1 MKYTSEECPTNA
13 GDVPHLTNNQLIAL
27 TVLDVLVLAATVVS
41 NALVIFLLLKT
52 KQISNVSCKLI
63 FHLSVSD
70 LLIALL
76 VETLFIVVIFKT
88 NCAVKA
94 TSQFIAAFLARL
106 SAYTIALIGIDR
118 FLRIK
123 YKMTFRTI
131 LTAKSVMLMIVLVW
145 VLALTNAVITTFG
158 ILINKRVA
166 QTISS
171 SLDWMILIFVVFLQL
186 LTIRVVKK
194 INGRDGHPT
203 PAIVQRTQNKI
214 TSMCM
219 GIMLLLVIFM
229 VPYVVMQIVR
239 NKIREDLDVHG
250 KSVLEFT
257 FRISILLGYS
267 NSFANATLF
276 LIKNV
281 KCRRFLKAAL
291 SKKMHTSSN
300 FDTQQHI
307 QSSNQEQ
314 NVRTRGP

>member
-1 MKYTSEECPTNA
+1 MKDASEECPTNA
-13 GDVPHLTNNQLIAL
+13 VDVPHLSDNQLIVL
-27 TVLDVLVLAATVVS
+27 TVLDVLVLAGNVIS
-41 NALVIFLLLKT
+41 NAVVIFLLLKT

-88 NCAVKA
+88 NCAVKV

-118 FLRIK
+118 FVRIK
-123 YKMTFRTI
+123 YKMTFRAI
-131 LTAKSVMLMIVLVW
+131 LTTKSVMLMIFLVW

-158 ILINKRVA
+158 ILVNKRVA
-166 QTISS
+166 RTISS
-171 SLDWMILIFVVFLQL
+171 SLDLMILIFVVFMQL
-186 LTIRVVKK
+186 LTIRVIKK
-194 INGRDGHPT
+194 INSRDRQPT
-203 PAIVQRTQNKI
+203 PAIVQQTQNKI
-214 TSMCM
+214 TNMCM
-219 GIMLLLVIFM
+219 EIMLLFAIFL

-239 NKIREDLDVHG
+239 NRIREDLDVRG
-250 KSVLEFT
+250 KSLLEFT

-267 NSFANATLF
+267 NSFANAVLF
-276 LIKNV
+276 LTKNI

-300 FDTQQHI
+300 RDTQQDI
-307 QSSNQEQ
+307 QSSDQEQ
-314 NVRTRGP
+314 KVRTRGP